1 MQHAPDAYLWIAG
14 DGPLRGPLEE
24 QAERLGV
31 KPRIRFLGWRED
43 VPALLA
49 AADLFVS
56 ASRHEPLGNVV
67 IEAWA
72 QGRPVIATDA
82 AGPAALIEH
91 MENGVLVPVDDAVTM
106 GQAIRY
112 VLADEAVADRL
123 ARGGHAAY
131 LARFTEAEVVRQYM
145 EFFNKIAS

>member
-1 MQHAPDAYLWIAG
+1 
-14 DGPLRGPLEE
+14 
-24 QAERLGV
+24 
-31 KPRIRFLGWRED
+31 
-43 VPALLA
+43 VPALLT

-82 AGPAALIEH
+82 AGPATLIEH
-91 MENGVLVPVDDAVTM
+91 MESGVLVPVDDATTL

-112 VLADEAVADRL
+112 VLSDEGVSDRL

-131 LARFTEAEVVRQYM
+131 QAHFTEALVVRQYM
-145 EFFNKIAS
+145 DFFQKIVT